1 MTNFILK
8 YSEATEPDV
17 KKMTAVLTAHGVRVL
32 DGSLLPTTAL
42 VEIEESSLAGV
53 QTDLGAEWNIYPEK
67 NYQVPGTHK
76 KVKRKSL

>member
-17 KKMTAVLTAHGVRVL
+17 KKMTAVLTAHGIRVL
-32 DGSLLPTTAL
+32 DDSLLPTSAL
-42 VEIEESSLAGV
+42 VEVEESAIAEL

-67 NYQVPGTHK
+67 TYRVPVTEK
-76 KVKRKSL
+76 KIKK